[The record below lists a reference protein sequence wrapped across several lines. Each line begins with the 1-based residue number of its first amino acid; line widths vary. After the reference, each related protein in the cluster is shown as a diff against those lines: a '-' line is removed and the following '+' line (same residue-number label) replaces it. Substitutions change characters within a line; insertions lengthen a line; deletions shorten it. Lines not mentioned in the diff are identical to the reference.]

1 MKIKTFD
8 NIELFRYTNQ
18 KGDKR
23 ETDNLFASR
32 ELFYMIL
39 RPQYLDLLKTYR
51 NMPLEKIL
59 VGIRRYRK
67 STILEMLRRTI

>member
-23 ETDNLFASR
+23 ETDNLFASG
-32 ELFYMIL
+32 ELFYI
-39 RPQYLDLLKTYR
+39 
-51 NMPLEKIL
+51 E
-59 VGIRRYRK
+59 
-67 STILEMLRRTI
+67 